1 MKKYI
6 LIFLSLVGL
15 DQLTK
20 FWIQSNVGLHEEIEV
35 IKNFFSITYNQNT
48 GAAWSM
54 LEGKMLFFY
63 VITVVALVAMLYYF
77 KHSKPAE
84 TLTRVGLVLMM
95 AGTVGNFIDRLAFQY
110 VRDFLKFIIFG
121 YHFPIFNIADMAL
134 CIGVAVILL
143 DLFLESRGLQG
154 CWKKQS

>member
-20 FWIQSNVGLHEEIEV
+20 FWIQSSVGLYEEIEV
-35 IKNFFSITYNQNT
+35 IKNFFSITYTQNT

-63 VITVVALVAMLYYF
+63 VISIVALAAMVYYF
-77 KHSKPAE
+77 RASKPAE
-84 TLTRVGLVLMM
+84 GLTRVGLVLMM
-95 AGTVGNFIDRLAFQY
+95 AGTVGNFIDRLVFQY

-121 YHFPIFNIADMAL
+121 
-134 CIGVAVILL
+134 
-143 DLFLESRGLQG
+143 
-154 CWKKQS
+154 